1 MEYTNIF
8 QPLLLIFVS
17 FLIGAFFGALAMFRI
32 MYNDN
37 ELLRID
43 MEVNQETLRKCEQQ
57 LDQYLNKY
65 KDDDYEAY

>member
-43 MEVNQETLRKCEQQ
+43 MEVNQEALRKYEQQ

-65 KDDDYEAY
+65 EDDDYEAY

>member
-1 MEYTNIF
+1 MEYTTLW

-17 FLIGAFFGALAMFRI
+17 FLIGAFFGALSTFWTMRT
-32 MYNDN
+32 DN

-43 MEVNQETLRKCEQQ
+43 ADVNREKLRKCEDQ

-65 KDDDYEAY
+65 VDDDYEAY